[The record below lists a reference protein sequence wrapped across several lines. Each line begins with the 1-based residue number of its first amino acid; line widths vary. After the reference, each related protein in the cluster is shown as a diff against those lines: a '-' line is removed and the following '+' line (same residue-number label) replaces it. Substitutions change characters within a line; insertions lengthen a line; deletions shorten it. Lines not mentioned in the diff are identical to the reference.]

1 MLPHSKERSKWK
13 RIERWKLS
21 SFSEM
26 MTSKQGGNAG
36 FGELPVVLACLAAAW
51 WLCSLHCR
59 PGSSLRGSQNDIPL
73 LILCQ
78 LSFKLLSTL
87 FYTYIIISNNVFSL
101 VPVSESYIWPSI
113 YPVLIPRYLRL
124 RSPKTACHFQ
134 PRMSPGIL
142 SSLSSVL
149 WSQTRDCS
157 LSYHYSPVQ
166 FITGFSGVL
175 NNTSCVSFHVDL
187 PCSVQNP
194 GVSCG

>member
-1 MLPHSKERSKWK
+1 MLDLESCL
-13 RIERWKLS
+13 LS
-21 SFSEM
+21 LPALLRPDDSAVCIAGRALLSAAHR
-26 MTSKQGGNAG
+26 MTS
-36 FGELPVVLACLAAAW
+36 LCLFYV
-51 WLCSLHCR
+51 SYPSNYFLH
-59 PGSSLRGSQNDIPL
+59 
-73 LILCQ
+73 
-78 LSFKLLSTL
+78 FSTL
-87 FYTYIIISNNVFSL
+87 TIIISNNVFSL